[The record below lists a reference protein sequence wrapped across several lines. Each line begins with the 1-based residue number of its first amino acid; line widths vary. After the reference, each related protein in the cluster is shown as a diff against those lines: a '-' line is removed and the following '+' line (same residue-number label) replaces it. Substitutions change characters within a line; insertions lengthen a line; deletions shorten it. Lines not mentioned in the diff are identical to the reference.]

1 MGFDL
6 EGVAR
11 LQQLLVLDRLIENVM
26 FDLHFTLNNIL
37 SSLTQTTKVELE

>member
-26 FDLHFTLNNIL
+26 FDLHFTLNHFL
-37 SSLTQTTKVELE
+37 LSLTQNKKVRFS